1 MTKQEII
8 LHLKNNHLAFIEY
21 INTLNENDFLYAPEA
36 KWTAGQQL
44 DHIHRST
51 SPVLL
56 ALSLPKFMLKLLFGK
71 SNRPSKTY
79 DALIE
84 KYNNALT
91 KGGKAS
97 GRFIPKAVGFND
109 KQRLITALTKTIN
122 QLSSKTENLTELELD
137 TYILPHPLLGKLTLR
152 EMLYFT
158 AYHVKHHHDLTINY
172 LLR

>member
-8 LHLKNNHLAFIEY
+8 VQLKNNHLAFVEY
-21 INTLNENDFLYAPEA
+21 INSLNEKDFLYAPET

-56 ALSLPKFMLKLLFGK
+56 ALSLPKLMLKLLFGK

-84 KYNNALT
+84 KYNQALT
-91 KGGKAS
+91 KGGRAS
-97 GRFIPKAVGFND
+97 GRFIPKPIGFND
-109 KQRLITALTKTIN
+109 KQPLINALTNTIN
-122 QLSSKTENLTELELD
+122 KLSSKIENLTENELD
-137 TYILPHPLLGKLTLR
+137 AYILPHPLLGKLTLR

-158 AYHVKHHHDLTINY
+158 VHHVKHHHNLTIHY
-172 LLR
+172 LKS

>member
-8 LHLKNNHLAFIEY
+8 LQLKNNHLAIIEY

-44 DHIHRST
+44 DHIYRST

-84 KYNNALT
+84 KYNQALT

-97 GRFIPKAVGFND
+97 GRFIPKSVAFTD
-109 KQRLITALTKTIN
+109 KQRLIIALTNTIN
-122 QLSSKTENLTELELD
+122 KLSSKVENLTETELD
-137 TYILPHPLLGKLTLR
+137 SYILPHPLLGKLTLR

-158 AYHVKHHHDLTINY
+158 VYHVQHHHDLTVKY
-172 LLR
+172 LKR